1 MDLFHYGLFKLVKIP
16 YDILA
21 TICKLRKKV
30 YICRHQIFNG
40 MKNLWKKL
48 VEMAVIALVPVL
60 IDYVKD
66 FLDDLK
72 KKIQDEK

>member
-1 MDLFHYGLFKLVKIP
+1 
-16 YDILA
+16 
-21 TICKLRKKV
+21 
-30 YICRHQIFNG
+30 